1 MGRLEDE
8 FDEAMMNVYRTAK
21 EECDYIASY
30 FRNMLHEHGGVETA
44 HRLLEGRAPQLSP
57 DGRILAR

>member
-44 HRLLEGRAPQLSP
+44 HRLRRQSTSVIA
-57 DGRILAR
+57 